1 MTEPVQRR
9 EFSVAVLTSC
19 LLPDVARAQPVV
31 PLEIGLLPNI
41 SARTLLNQYQPLREF
56 LARTLQRPVL
66 LSTAPDWATFHNRV
80 AATLYDLVVT
90 APHLA
95 RLAQLD
101 HGWSPLLQ
109 WRPDVKGLVVF
120 ATARPIA
127 SIAELRGKA
136 LVLSNPL
143 SLVALQGTQ
152 WLAGKGLRRDHD
164 FSVIR
169 IPTDDSVGNV
179 LLRGDAVAAMLSA
192 TEFRAIPD
200 ELRRQLQVLAEFADL
215 PGLLMMVCPRIV
227 PDQARLI
234 KTQLLSFAQ
243 APSADSAAFLAA
255 TGFYGMREV
264 PQSVLES
271 MDIYMKVTREMLVK
285 TP

>member
-9 EFSVAVLTSC
+9 EFSVAVLTTC
-19 LLPDVARAQPVV
+19 LLPDVARAQAAV
-31 PLEIGLLPNI
+31 PLEMGLLPNI
-41 SARTLLNQYQPLREF
+41 SPRTLLNQYQPLRDF
-56 LARTLQRPVL
+56 LARALQRPVL
-66 LSTAPDWATFHNRV
+66 LSTAPDWSTFHHRV
-80 AATLYDLVVT
+80 AATAYDLVVT

-101 HGWSPLLQ
+101 HGWLPLLQ

-120 ATARPIA
+120 ASARPMA
-127 SIAELRGKA
+127 SIAELRGKS

-143 SLVALQGTQ
+143 SLVALQGMH
-152 WLAGKGLRRDHD
+152 WLSDKGLLRDQD
-164 FSVIR
+164 YRVIR

-192 TEFRAIPD
+192 GEFRAIAD
-200 ELRRQLQVLAEFADL
+200 EQRRQLQVLTEFADL
-215 PGLLMMVCPRIV
+215 PGLLMMVCPRVV
-227 PDQARLI
+227 PEQARVL
-234 KTQLLSFAQ
+234 KAQLLAFAE
-243 APSADSAAFLAA
+243 ARSGEGAAFMAA
-255 TGFYGMREV
+255 TGFSGLREV
-264 PQSVLES
+264 PQAVLES

>member
-19 LLPDVARAQPVV
+19 LLPEVARAQAAV
-31 PLEIGLLPNI
+31 PLEMGLLPNI
-41 SARTLLNQYQPLREF
+41 SPRTLLSQYQPLRDF

-66 LSTAPDWATFHNRV
+66 LSTAPDWATFHHRV
-80 AATLYDLVVT
+80 AATEYDLVVT

-120 ATARPIA
+120 AAARPMA
-127 SIAELRGKA
+127 SIAELRGKS

-143 SLVALQGTQ
+143 SLVALQGMH
-152 WLAGKGLRRDHD
+152 WLSDKGLRRDQD

-179 LLRGDAVAAMLSA
+179 LLRGDAMAAMLSA
-192 TEFRAIPD
+192 TEFRAIAD
-200 ELRRQLQVLAEFADL
+200 EQRRQLQVLTEFAEL
-215 PGLLMMVCPRIV
+215 PGLLMMACPRVV
-227 PDQARLI
+227 PEQARLI
-234 KTQLLSFAQ
+234 KAQLQAFAQ

-255 TGFYGMREV
+255 TGFNGVREV

-271 MDIYMKVTREMLVK
+271 MDIYTKVTREMLVK